1 MKSKFMTTHL
11 LLAIAGSTKKVVEK
25 PITETV
31 ANTANQQIIWS
42 KEKNE
47 QTQKLSVLQ
56 SNSIIN
62 SFS

>member
-56 SNSIIN
+56 
-62 SFS
+62 